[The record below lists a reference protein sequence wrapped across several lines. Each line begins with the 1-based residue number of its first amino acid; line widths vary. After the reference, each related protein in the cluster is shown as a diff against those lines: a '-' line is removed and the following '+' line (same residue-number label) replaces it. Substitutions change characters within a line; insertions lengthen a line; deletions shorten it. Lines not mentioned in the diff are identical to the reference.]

1 MKNMGTHVK
10 VQKVKTQD
18 LTVQWTIVAYRDFLF
33 LVSRLASRLFLVT
46 EVNNRLSYYTFHSP
60 PPLHY

>member
-18 LTVQWTIVAYRDFLF
+18 LTVQWTIVAYRDFF
-33 LVSRLASRLFLVT
+33 HRNITSVSGNWS
-46 EVNNRLSYYTFHSP
+46 
-60 PPLHY
+60 